1 MSTSGSEEISL
12 EEFRRLTDHAGLG
25 LSQEELDELKP
36 QYDLYMRQSRLIH
49 EIDLKAE
56 EIAVI
61 FRPDW
66 EAL

>member
-12 EEFRRLTDHAGLG
+12 GEFQWLTDHAGLG
-25 LSQEELDELKP
+25 LSQEELEQLKP
-36 QYDLYMRQSRLIH
+36 LYDLYTQQYRLIH
-49 EIDLKAE
+49 SIDLKAE
-56 EIAVI
+56 EIAVM